1 MIVQV
6 SGTQAPGHG
15 SGAEESG
22 SRSGDG
28 RPEAAA
34 GGLNGRP
41 DRLAA
46 GERGERGESEMRDE
60 QVGVAEDA

>member
-15 SGAEESG
+15 YEAEESR

-41 DRLAA
+41 DRLTA
-46 GERGERGESEMRDE
+46 GERGE
-60 QVGVAEDA
+60 